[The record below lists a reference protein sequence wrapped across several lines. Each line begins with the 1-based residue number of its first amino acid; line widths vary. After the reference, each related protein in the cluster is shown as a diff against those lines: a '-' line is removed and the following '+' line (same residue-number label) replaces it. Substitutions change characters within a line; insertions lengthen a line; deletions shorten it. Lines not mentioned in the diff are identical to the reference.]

1 MLQTRRSSSY
11 FASSPTS
18 ISMTLKCRNGY
29 NVPSGVSG
37 YTPGQICYFPNDS
50 KYLCGSVKPLK
61 ASVVPRLPLMDK
73 WFITSKKPPESRWRL
88 IYIAGCNLGARS
100 QPALAVFLPAASQTY
115 ATVRPSG
122 FSARICC
129 KWRFVSVTQP
139 HRGFGEKCHSTV
151 QREAKN
157 GCVINILPKFQVHFF
172 SFFTEGCLGAAFLS
186 ALARYFLRL
195 TVSSALALLT
205 KLENGKHSC
214 YIDIISRIQRIYV
227 ESCSAH
233 FFV

>member
-18 ISMTLKCRNGY
+18 ISMTLKSRNGY
-29 NVPSGVSG
+29 NVPSDVSG
-37 YTPGQICYFPNDS
+37 YTPGPICYFPNDS
-50 KYLCGSVKPLK
+50 KYLCGSVKPLS
-61 ASVVPRLPLMDK
+61 ASVFPRLPLMDK

-115 ATVRPSG
+115 ATLRPSE

-129 KWRFVSVTQP
+129 KWQFVSVTQP
-139 HRGFGEKCHSTV
+139 HWGFGEKCHSTV

-172 SFFTEGCLGAAFLS
+172 SFFYRRLPWCCILVDSCPLLSETDCCFAYKIGTWKAFML
-186 ALARYFLRL
+186 
-195 TVSSALALLT
+195 
-205 KLENGKHSC
+205 H
-214 YIDIISRIQRIYV
+214 
-227 ESCSAH
+227 
-233 FFV
+233 